1 MRLPAPGPLCRLAG
15 THHGPMRIILLLVL
29 VAVLVAA
36 ELPLAGTWTGTKP
49 AIPADGT
56 VVLAMYDRNGTCC
69 GGPAA
74 ALAGLGNLRV
84 ALADKPGI
92 TLIAVDVT
100 AEATPEAA
108 TAAAALHHTDGI
120 PLLVDA
126 PRATAKAL
134 QVDLEMTMTY
144 VVRRADGTQD
154 VVFSPNQVKK
164 TLGI

>member
-1 MRLPAPGPLCRLAG
+1 MIFRPA
-15 THHGPMRIILLLVL
+15 LLVL
-29 VAVLVAA
+29 LGTVLAAA
-36 ELPLAGTWTGTKP
+36 ELPLSGTWTAAKP
-49 AIPADGT
+49 AMPADAT

-100 AEATPEAA
+100 AEATTESA

-134 QVDLEMTMTY
+134 QVELEMTMTY
-144 VVRRADGTQD
+144 VIRHSDGTQD

-164 TLGI
+164 KIGI

>member
-1 MRLPAPGPLCRLAG
+1 MR
-15 THHGPMRIILLLVL
+15 TLLLFVF
-29 VAVLVAA
+29 VAVLTAT
-36 ELPLAGTWTGTKP
+36 ELPLSGVWTGAKP
-49 AIPADGT
+49 AIPAEAT

-134 QVDLEMTMTY
+134 QVELEMTMTY
-144 VVRRADGTQD
+144 VIRRADGTQD

-164 TLGI
+164 KIGI